1 MNKNRVLVGLGAV
14 ALSLALAAC
23 GSNSGKS
30 GDKTLHVT
38 LQDEPMTID
47 PNKATDVNSA
57 SMLLQS
63 YEGLYT
69 YDANNKLKPG
79 VATKVVKPT
88 NHGLTYTFNLRQ
100 DAKWSNGDP
109 VTAQDFVYSF
119 QRTVDPKT
127 KAQFASYY
135 ANFKNFDAIQA
146 GKMAPSKLGVKALGK
161 YKLQVTL
168 AKQMPWFND
177 IAASK
182 YLPLNEK
189 AVNKYGAKYGT
200 SADKAVYNGPYKVA
214 DWTGTNNSWNYVKNN
229 NYWNK
234 KNVKIQTVKVTV
246 TKDQNTAVN
255 MFNSGDVQET
265 TVNGQYVRQNSNN
278 KNLKT
283 HLLGRLQYLYF
294 NNKKAK
300 TNSENLRQALSYVTD
315 RQQLTSQVLQ
325 DGSKPALSAVIR
337 GDQQDPATGKD
348 MATSVGNLLPTDVT
362 KAKQYWA
369 KYLKETGKKTATFNL
384 LTDDTD
390 EDKNVG
396 QYLQS
401 TIEKELKGAKVTLT
415 SIPHAQHVARDFA
428 GQFDL
433 NLTGWTTNWLD
444 SADFLSLAQKG
455 NTVNF
460 TNWSDPT
467 FNKLMTT
474 QAGQTG
480 QTRYD
485 TLAKADKYLMKVKG
499 FVPLYQPAESKLVS
513 SKVGGLNYSLLNE
526 AQYQYAYW
534 K

>member
-294 NNKKAK
+294 NNKK
-300 TNSENLRQALSYVTD
+300 S
-315 RQQLTSQVLQ
+315 
-325 DGSKPALSAVIR
+325 
-337 GDQQDPATGKD
+337 
-348 MATSVGNLLPTDVT
+348 
-362 KAKQYWA
+362 
-369 KYLKETGKKTATFNL
+369 
-384 LTDDTD
+384 
-390 EDKNVG
+390 
-396 QYLQS
+396 
-401 TIEKELKGAKVTLT
+401 
-415 SIPHAQHVARDFA
+415 
-428 GQFDL
+428 
-433 NLTGWTTNWLD
+433 
-444 SADFLSLAQKG
+444 
-455 NTVNF
+455 
-460 TNWSDPT
+460 
-467 FNKLMTT
+467 
-474 QAGQTG
+474 
-480 QTRYD
+480 
-485 TLAKADKYLMKVKG
+485 
-499 FVPLYQPAESKLVS
+499 
-513 SKVGGLNYSLLNE
+513 
-526 AQYQYAYW
+526 
-534 K
+534 